1 MYLLAS
7 VRLFCICEL
16 VDHGR
21 KMMSNNT
28 DKGETYPKRKGEARA
43 RKVWWID
50 NGHDKGKSV
59 QHKLKYV
66 ALSEKRRS

>member
-1 MYLLAS
+1 
-7 VRLFCICEL
+7 
-16 VDHGR
+16 
-21 KMMSNNT
+21 MSNNT

-50 NGHDKGKSV
+50 DGHDKGKSV

-66 ALSEKRRS
+66 ALSEKKKKLKYVAGFTSLNG